1 MKKLITLIALL
12 FLSSCYVS
20 YPRYYD
26 PTRTPSRPSVYDR
39 WWWFNDPM
47 YFGYP
52 SLPYYRTPIII
63 KPAPPTP
70 RVTVPQQPRQY
81 NLNPPKPQQPRSGNS
96 GNAPVR
102 TFPPKD
108 DKK

>member
-1 MKKLITLIALL
+1 MKKLITLIALI

-20 YPRYYD
+20 YPRYYN
-26 PTRTPSRPSVYDR
+26 PNSTPSRPPVYDR
-39 WWWFNDPM
+39 WWWFNDPI
-47 YFGYP
+47 YFSYP
-52 SLPYYRTPIII
+52 SVPYYRTPIIVN
-63 KPAPPTP
+63 PAP
-70 RVTVPQQPRQY
+70 RVVVPQQPRQY

-96 GNAPVR
+96 GNAPIR